1 MRITILPSLALA
13 LASLSCL
20 DPVHSDAVDA
30 LGGEAPGVRRGPNH
44 RPGQPCLVCHGP
56 DGPGRPEMSVAGTVF
71 DVRGSTVAAQGAEVT
86 ITDATGNAQ
95 TLIANGA
102 GNFYAF
108 KTEWDPV
115 FPLRSSV
122 SYESSKKDMTSRIG
136 RDGSCATCHVGN
148 GSTLQMP
155 GVFAKDAP

>member
-1 MRITILPSLALA
+1 MRILVLALAFA

-30 LGGEAPGVRRGPNH
+30 LGGEAPGVRRGPTH
-44 RPGQPCLVCHGP
+44 RPGQPCLTCHGS
-56 DGPGRPEMSVAGTVF
+56 DGPGRPEISVAGTVF
-71 DVRGSTVAAQGAEVT
+71 DVRGSNVAAWGAEVT
-86 ITDATGNAQ
+86 ITDATGDGLTFN
-95 TLIANGA
+95 TNEA

-115 FPLRSSV
+115 FPLRTSV
-122 SYESSKKDMTSRIG
+122 AYQSSKKDMTSRIG
-136 RDGSCATCHVGN
+136 RDGSCATCHVGS
-148 GSTLQMP
+148 GSNLQMP